1 MAKGTTGFPSAGS
14 GALDLNNAQAVPLTL
29 CPDSRPAPG
38 SWGQECPLEQASC
51 PLHPLNCPLTVFHTN
66 RSTGMT
72 STCPRGRAAGAVTS
86 GSRGGGQ
93 EGGHSPTL
101 VQKAF
106 KKVRDQEAMQ
116 ATGTGH

>member
-1 MAKGTTGFPSAGS
+1 
-14 GALDLNNAQAVPLTL
+14 
-29 CPDSRPAPG
+29 
-38 SWGQECPLEQASC
+38 
-51 PLHPLNCPLTVFHTN
+51 
-66 RSTGMT
+66 MT
-72 STCPRGRAAGAVTS
+72 STCPLDRAAGAETS